1 MLLHT
6 AGTSYVDP
14 YGSHEVLVLYV
25 QHSTCRKLSLVSYSN
40 ASVTEVNVDVS
51 DGDPWGKREAAQHGL
66 RRLHPATAA
75 HTGRAVSENYVRSLQ
90 QG

>member
-1 MLLHT
+1 MVARRFIQSEFSNART
-6 AGTSYVDP
+6 
-14 YGSHEVLVLYV
+14 
-25 QHSTCRKLSLVSYSN
+25 YSN